1 MKIKTLSFLV
11 LSLFLLLSACSPLT
25 TIVSSSGEQ
34 PTPVES
40 NDSVSANYQPITVDQ
55 VEVEVGVGSP
65 IPVRVIVY
73 GNLPDPCS
81 QVEHTE
87 IKQDGSNF
95 IITLSATPD
104 VGGPAVD
111 GCIKDPFPFKMG
123 IPLNV
128 VDLPAGSYSVTVNGS
143 RADFKLDTANS
154 TSSLRT
160 ADMPFVKADIEVD
173 SVNMDIGVGSHIPIH
188 AVVSANLPNACAQL
202 GEVQVHRE
210 ESTFFVRLIAYV
222 HTQTDCN
229 SDTLPMRVEVPL
241 NIAYAPEGPYEV
253 NVNGVTASFDHRTV
267 PADTSQSPVPVTWVT
282 YNSANQQCGYA
293 ISYPPEMQVTEQT
306 PYSQTLGFK
315 LPDSDAGIP
324 NFIYMS
330 VVTPEIQKMVEDG
343 IYNHDVYNYDP
354 AAIEILVN
362 MQTGESKSVHPAPVM
377 ETGFTFERNLDTQ
390 ISGHIAQTYE
400 NIQPWEFP
408 GGTKEIRYYLPSDGC
423 IYLIGGYVDTTQ
435 SNQPGAITEEL
446 FNQIVTTIQLN
457 P

>member
-11 LSLFLLLSACSPLT
+11 LSLYLLLSACSPLT

-40 NDSVSANYQPITVDQ
+40 NDSVSADYQPITVDQ
-55 VEVEVGVGSP
+55 VKVEIGVGSP
-65 IPVRVIVY
+65 IPVHVIVY

-87 IKQDGSNF
+87 IKQDGLNF

-111 GCIKDPFPFKMG
+111 GCIKESFPFKMG

-154 TSSLRT
+154 TSSLLT
-160 ADMPFVKADIEVD
+160 ADMPFEKNDIQVD
-173 SVNMDIGVGSHIPIH
+173 AVNVDIGRGSPLPVH
-188 AVVSANLPNACAQL
+188 AIVSANLPNACAQL
-202 GEVQVHRE
+202 GEVRVHRDE
-210 ESTFFVRLIAYV
+210 TTFFVRLIAYV
-222 HTQTDCN
+222 PTQTDCN
-229 SDTLPMRVEVPL
+229 PDTLPMRVEIPL

-253 NVNGVTASFDHRTV
+253 NVNGVTTSFDHRAV
-267 PADTSQSPVPVTWVT
+267 PAENSQTPVPTAWVT
-282 YNSANQQCGYA
+282 YNNASQQCGYE
-293 ISYPPEMQVTEQT
+293 ISYPSEIQVTEQT
-306 PYSQTLGFK
+306 PYSQTFGFK

-330 VVTPEIQKMVEDG
+330 VVTPEIQKMIEDG
-343 IYNHDVYNYDP
+343 TYNHDVYNYDP

-362 MQTGESKSVHPAPVM
+362 MQTGESKSVHPAPAM
-377 ETGFTFERNLDTQ
+377 ETGFTYERKLDTQ

-400 NIQPWEFP
+400 NIHPWEFP
-408 GGTKEIRYYLPSDGC
+408 AGTKEIRYYLPSDGC
-423 IYLIGGYVDTTQ
+423 IYLIGGYVATTQ